1 MTKEAYMNKVLHV
14 FVFNDSPV
22 PPHLKEYEFV
32 STSDATVL
40 EKAQIVI
47 NNALANNYQSTLAI
61 GQSIAL
67 YAIRVLVKRGLVPAQ
82 VFLIHKD
89 KVIPLDDNG
98 SGEIYIDIYIDWAF
112 DDFLC
117 DLMGATRFDP

>member
-1 MTKEAYMNKVLHV
+1 MNKVLHV

-22 PPHLKEYEFV
+22 PPHLKEHEFV

-40 EKAQIVI
+40 EQAQIVI

-82 VFLIHKD
+82 VFLIHKE
-89 KVIPLDDNG
+89 KLIPLDANG
-98 SGEIYIDIYIDWAF
+98 SGEIYIDWAF

-117 DLMGATRFDP
+117 ELMSAPRFDP